1 MRGLGSG
8 NAEVDHDPSSG
19 KGTVKQQHMKVGL
32 TGLGMPCDNVGD
44 RVRIDTPVPDSRPH
58 QPDGGRVGH
67 VAAHRQV
74 DRHEVTFVTRTDQL
88 LQRFVHAIC
97 RSECDRAV
105 QD

>member
-19 KGTVKQQHMKVGL
+19 KGPAEKQHMKVGL
-32 TGLGMPCDNVGD
+32 TSLRMPRDNVGD
-44 RVRIDTPVPDSRPH
+44 RVRIDTPVPDRRPH
-58 QPDGGRVGH
+58 QPDGSRVGH

-74 DRHEVTFVTRTDQL
+74 DRYEVTFVTRAHQHFQCHVD
-88 LQRFVHAIC
+88 VVC
-97 RSECDRAV
+97 RSEGDRTI